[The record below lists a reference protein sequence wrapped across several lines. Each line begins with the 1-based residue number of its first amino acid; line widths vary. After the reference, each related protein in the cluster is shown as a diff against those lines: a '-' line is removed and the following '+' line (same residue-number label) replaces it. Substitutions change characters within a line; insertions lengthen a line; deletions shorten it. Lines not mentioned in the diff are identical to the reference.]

1 MEHWREK
8 VYVESSSVQ
17 FISVAQLC
25 PTLCDPMDCSAP
37 GFPVHHQFPELAQ
50 THVHQVSDAIQSFYP
65 LLVLPS
71 IFPSIRV
78 FSSESVLHIRWP
90 EYWSVSFSISP
101 SNPIE
106 ICGYKSKVRAV
117 SIAAFFQIYTVV
129 LTQRWNKEKVEFT
142 EGWNFAS
149 QNQRRWDKGA
159 DSVYM
164 KTT

>member
-50 THVHQVSDAIQSFYP
+50 THVRQVSDAIQSFYP

-78 FSSESVLHIRWP
+78 FSSEPVLHIRWP

-149 QNQRRWDKGA
+149 QKQRRWDKGA